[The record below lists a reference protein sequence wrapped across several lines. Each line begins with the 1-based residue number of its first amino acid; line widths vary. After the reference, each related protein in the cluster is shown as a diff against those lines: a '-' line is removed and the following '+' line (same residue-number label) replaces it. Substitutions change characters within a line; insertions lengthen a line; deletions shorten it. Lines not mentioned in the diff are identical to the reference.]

1 MTRAHAAAALL
12 LAAAAASAEEPAAP
26 RPRPTVELGGE
37 LSAVASEGLGAL
49 DAYELPRVSL
59 RPARERTFSLSVRQS
74 RLHAEA
80 ALPSGG
86 LLAGA
91 ALRARLELDFA
102 GGSAP
107 AASATGA
114 GAAFPQ
120 PQPRLREAWAEARLD
135 GPSHLTLLAG
145 QAPGLFAGPRLAE
158 SVGHRAVARFSGA
171 GDLSR
176 RAPQLRAGAAWGG
189 PLELEAAAAI
199 LAPQDPHVSE
209 VPSSTNPTPAG
220 VRSGVPDVEGRAAV
234 AWRGADGLVA
244 SLGLSGHAG
253 RQTYRLDGL
262 VGQPDGALDGWGGA
276 LDLVLEHHGLALVG
290 AAWAGRNLGA
300 LGTGADGATLWTD
313 ATTGRLLAVTGVPA
327 RGGWAQ
333 LQWRVLPELTLLAGG
348 GQEAASRSGLPSGD
362 YRWKSGQLSGGLIA
376 ELGGGWRAGLE
387 ATSFQARSTAGAG
400 SRTSS
405 TQLELGLLAAF

>member
-145 QAPGLFAGPRLAE
+145 QAPGLFAGPRQAD

-176 RAPQLRAGAAWGG
+176 RAPQLRLAATFGG
-189 PLELEAAAAI
+189 PLEVELAGAV
-199 LAPQDPHVSE
+199 LAPLDPHLTV
-209 VPSSTNPTPAG
+209 VPSSANPTPVGTRGGA
-220 VRSGVPDVEGRAAV
+220 PDAEARAAL
-234 AWRGADGLVA
+234 AWRGEGRSAVV
-244 SLGLSGHAG
+244 GLSGHAG
-253 RQTYRLDGL
+253 RQRYRLDGL
-262 VGQPDGALDGWGGA
+262 VGKPDGALDGWGGA
-276 LDLVLEHHGLALVG
+276 LDARLELQPFALVG
-290 AAWAGRNLGA
+290 AAWAGKNLGA
-300 LGTGADGATLWTD
+300 LGTGVSSATLWTD
-313 ATTGRLLAVTGVPA
+313 ATSGGLIAVTGVEA
-327 RGGWAQ
+327 RGAWAQ
-333 LQWRVLPELTLLAGG
+333 LQWLALPALTVLAGG
-348 GQEAASRSGLPSGD
+348 GQESASRAGLPTGD
-362 YRWKSGQLSGGLIA
+362 YQWKCGQLSGGLVA
-376 ELGGGWRAGLE
+376 ELGAGWRAGLE
-387 ATSFQARSTAGAG
+387 GTGYWTRTTAAAG
-400 SRTSS
+400 GRTNS
-405 TQLELGLLAAF
+405 TQLEVGLLAAF